1 MTREMK
7 NSGVQWIGDIPKDW
21 GVLAPRYWVTQRD
34 AGNWGNDERG
44 DEQDALCIRIADF
57 DYTGYC
63 IKKGYDYTVRN
74 YPQGVIKNLTLK
86 KGDIIIEKSGG
97 GDKFPVGRAVLYDLD
112 VPALF
117 ANFSE
122 RIRVD
127 KAYSNKFMLYAF
139 AAHYGLG
146 LSRLY
151 FNQTTGLQNLI
162 MPKYMREVKL
172 PLPPLSEQKAIA
184 DFLDEKCG
192 EIDGLLADLD
202 AEVKTLA
209 EYKKSLIAETVTRG
223 LNPNVPMKSS
233 GIPWADTIPA
243 HWKVEKFRYKLKPK
257 KIVGQGDKEVL
268 SVYRDY
274 GVVIKNSRDDN
285 HNRTSEDTSNYKYV
299 QPNDFVINKMKA
311 WQGSMGVSDYE
322 GIVSPA
328 YFVYSFCDEDYLPKF
343 FHYYMRNA
351 NNIPEYRRLSGGIR
365 EGQWDLS
372 PYDLGNMPI
381 IVPPM
386 EEQVAIADFLDTK
399 CAAIDQAITDKTT
412 QIETLK
418 AYKASLIYEY
428 VTGKKQV
435 AL

>member
-1 MTREMK
+1 MAREMK

-21 GVLAPRYWVTQRD
+21 GIASIGHLFKIKAGGD
-34 AGNWGNDERG
+34 AKPDFYVYEL
-44 DEQDALCIRIADF
+44 DALH
-57 DYTGYC
+57 
-63 IKKGYDYTVRN
+63 
-74 YPQGVIKNLTLK
+74 P
-86 KGDIIIEKSGG
+86 
-97 GDKFPVGRAVLYDLD
+97 FPVYT
-112 VPALF
+112 
-117 ANFSE
+117 NT
-122 RIRVD
+122 ID
-127 KAYSNKFMLYAF
+127 KNQVYAYSSKAF
-139 AAHYGLG
+139 FHGPCITVTGRGAVGHAIYRECSFDAIIRLLVLTPRTEISCRYFTYFIDFVSLFFTNNATIGQ
-146 LSRLY
+146 LSAE
-151 FNQTTGLQNLI
+151 QI
-162 MPKYMREVKL
+162 SPSKVC
-172 PLPPLSEQKAIA
+172 LPPLSEQKTIA

-202 AEVKTLA
+202 SEVKTLA

-223 LNPNVPMKSS
+223 LNPNAPMKQS

-268 SVYRDY
+268 SVYREY